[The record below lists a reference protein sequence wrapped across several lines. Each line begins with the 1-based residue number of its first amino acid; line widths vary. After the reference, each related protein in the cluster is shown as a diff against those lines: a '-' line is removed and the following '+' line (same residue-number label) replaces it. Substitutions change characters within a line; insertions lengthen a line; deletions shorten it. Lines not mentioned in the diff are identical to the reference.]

1 MIQSTMIRRDELRK
15 LAQARLK
22 DAEVLYKSRR
32 YAGAV
37 YLCGY
42 AVELALK
49 ARICRTLKW
58 EGFPEARA
66 EMQDYRSF
74 IVHNLDVLLHLSGV
88 EVRVKTRYRASWDI
102 VATWDPQLRYQPIRH
117 TTQQD
122 ARNMTEATAIL
133 IQVLR

>member
-1 MIQSTMIRRDELRK
+1 MIPRKELRK
-15 LAQARLK
+15 LVRDRLRDAQ
-22 DAEVLYKSRR
+22 VLCENRR

-58 EGFPEARA
+58 QGFPETQA
-66 EMQDYRSF
+66 EMRDYRSF
-74 IVHNLDVLLHLSGV
+74 IVHNLDALLHLSGV
-88 EVRVKTRYRASWDI
+88 EAQVKTRHRVSWDI

-117 TTQQD
+117 TTEQD
-122 ARNMTEATAIL
+122 ARNMIQATMAL
-133 IQVLR
+133 MQVLR